1 MVEVDLVRELES
13 LGISVNDWKIA
24 KPHNRSDTYSIIR
37 NDSEIEIRLT
47 NWDGNNWFESK
58 ETKIWVVETC
68 LNIVE
73 QSKSNAN
80 SKFIRLDVKALARLS
95 GMCASL
101 NVEFEGLD
109 ILSKDVAIVA
119 SGLAKLQN
127 IQSFDLHIYLQLM
140 IYRGRYLDCIV
151 FFRKQLLE
159 SKYDET
165 FLPDI
170 VDMLININELYQ
182 YIIDIQP
189 EEFNNQFEQGWA
201 LGNVM
206 VMATTISRG
215 ALLQLESGLGI
226 ISISMANQFITDLIP
241 HISAILLRYENSEW
255 SNTTYTHNA
264 IKQSMFAYSSLMIG
278 NLTSLNIAYDAILDG
293 ADKACMDGVEL
304 ESREVFHTLF
314 GHIIRL
320 RVLASTGIKG
330 SRWDN
335 AVNQAEKAIQQTES
349 LADVS
354 HRQASLETI
363 MSLVETGRIGDMQ
376 LYAADHSR
384 NIDFL

>member
-1 MVEVDLVRELES
+1 
-13 LGISVNDWKIA
+13 
-24 KPHNRSDTYSIIR
+24 
-37 NDSEIEIRLT
+37 
-47 NWDGNNWFESK
+47 
-58 ETKIWVVETC
+58 
-68 LNIVE
+68 
-73 QSKSNAN
+73 
-80 SKFIRLDVKALARLS
+80 
-95 GMCASL
+95 MCASL